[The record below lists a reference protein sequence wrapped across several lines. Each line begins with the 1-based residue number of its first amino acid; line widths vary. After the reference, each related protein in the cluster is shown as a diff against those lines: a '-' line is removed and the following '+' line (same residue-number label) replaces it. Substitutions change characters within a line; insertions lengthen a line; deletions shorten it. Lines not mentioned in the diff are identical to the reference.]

1 MKGLNKME
9 QVYPRIVEF
18 LEEELGKDTSGH
30 SLDHAIRVYKN
41 AKAILKSEGGNE
53 RVVLIS
59 ALVHDV
65 IDSKLFEDSREQQA
79 KLLIFLQTLGCSQV
93 ELKEIFYIIE
103 NISYKGGK
111 GEPVHTLEA
120 QIVQDADRLDAIG
133 AIGVGRTFM
142 YGGARGTKMYDENI
156 LPMEFEDE
164 AAYRQ
169 HKGTVINH
177 FYEKLFKL
185 KDLMN
190 TETAKKMAHQRHEF
204 MVMFVEEFLNEWKG
218 QA

>member
-1 MKGLNKME
+1 
-9 QVYPRIVEF
+9 
-18 LEEELGKDTSGH
+18 
-30 SLDHAIRVYKN
+30 A
-41 AKAILKSEGGNE
+41 
-53 RVVLIS
+53 
-59 ALVHDV
+59 
-65 IDSKLFEDSREQQA
+65 KLFEDSREQQA
-79 KLLIFLQTLGCSQV
+79 KLLIFLQTIGCSQV

-111 GEPVHTLEA
+111 GEPVKTLEA

-142 YGGARGTKMYDENI
+142 YGGSRGTKMYDENI

-190 TETAKKMAHQRHEF
+190 TETAKKMANQRHEF
-204 MVMFVEEFLNEWKG
+204 MVAFVEEFLNEWKG

>member
-1 MKGLNKME
+1 ME

-103 NISYKGGK
+103 NISYKGEQVNLFTHLK
-111 GEPVHTLEA
+111 P
-120 QIVQDADRLDAIG
+120 
-133 AIGVGRTFM
+133 
-142 YGGARGTKMYDENI
+142 
-156 LPMEFEDE
+156 
-164 AAYRQ
+164 
-169 HKGTVINH
+169 
-177 FYEKLFKL
+177 KLFKMRT
-185 KDLMN
+185 D
-190 TETAKKMAHQRHEF
+190 
-204 MVMFVEEFLNEWKG
+204 
-218 QA
+218 